1 MSTLAVNRRQL
12 LRGGATLAAATALGA
27 PAIAQARSK
36 VRLGY
41 LHVVAVDGH
50 IWTGLDRGSFER
62 EGIDFELHEFNTGP
76 EVFEAMMRG
85 ELDVASAGGVISNYL
100 ALGRGRGFLINDIEI
115 ATAQLWGRPSMGVK
129 AIADLRGKRIA
140 TTLKTTAHIFLDRA
154 LRASNV
160 APNDVE
166 IVNSSMPD
174 AVRAFIAGEVP
185 AVALWVPFNVAVR
198 EALPD
203 AVKLVDAS
211 AFYPQSAVLGGWAAR
226 TDYCAAHR
234 DALSRIIRGWIDA
247 NDHMLRNPAAAAEAL
262 QAHYKAS
269 RPADIA
275 EAFKAQKLYS
285 AREWRRLYAD
295 GTVAKW
301 LQQVSDFFM
310 ADAEITSALRAA
322 DYFDT
327 QLYLAAVG

>member
-1 MSTLAVNRRQL
+1 MSTDATNRRQL
-12 LRGGATLAAATALGA
+12 LRGGAALAAASVLVA
-27 PAIAQARSK
+27 PAIAQARTK
-36 VRLGY
+36 IRLGY

-62 EGIDFELHEFNTGP
+62 EGIDFELHPFNTGP

-85 ELDVASAGGVISNYL
+85 ELDVVSAGGVISNYL
-100 ALGRGRGFLINDIEI
+100 ALGRGRGFLINDIEV
-115 ATAQLWGRPSMGVK
+115 ATAQLWVRPSLGVK
-129 AIADLRGKRIA
+129 AMADLRGKRIA
-140 TTLKTTAHIFLDRA
+140 TTLKTTAHIFLHRA
-154 LRASNV
+154 LGANNINPSE
-160 APNDVE
+160 VE
-166 IVNSSMPD
+166 IVNASMPD
-174 AVRAFIAGEVP
+174 AVKAFIAGEVP

-226 TDYCAAHR
+226 TDYYAGNR
-234 DALSRIIRGWIDA
+234 EVLSRIIRGWIDA
-247 NDHMLRNPAAAAEAL
+247 NDHMVRNPAATAEAL
-262 QAHYKAS
+262 QAHYKPS

-275 EAFKAQKLYS
+275 EALKAQKLYS

-295 GTVAKW
+295 GTVTKW

-310 ADAEITSALRAA
+310 TDAGVSGAQRAS